1 MNHKQAD
8 EIIKNYKPNKGFF
21 NLSNKPDTLTKREYA
36 IILDTQNALARA
48 NKIYKNEEVIE
59 LHKPDFEVAKVLK
72 TKLQQ
77 LVFKHWGL
85 EILEEEE

>member
-21 NLSNKPDTLTKREYA
+21 NLSKKPDTLTKREYA

-48 NKIYKNEEVIE
+48 NKTYKNEEIRE
-59 LHKPDFEVAKVLK
+59 LHKHDFGVAKELK
-72 TKLQQ
+72 AKLQQ
-77 LVFKHWGL
+77 VVFEHWGL
-85 EILEEEE
+85 GILEEEE